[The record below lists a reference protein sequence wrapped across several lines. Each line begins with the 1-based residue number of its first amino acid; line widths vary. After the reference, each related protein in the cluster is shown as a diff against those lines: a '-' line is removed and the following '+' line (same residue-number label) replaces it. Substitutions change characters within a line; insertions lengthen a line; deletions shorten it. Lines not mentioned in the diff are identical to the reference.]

1 MEESDQFLLLR
12 ESNVQ
17 KFDCELDKKA
27 IDEMSSE
34 LQTLSVI
41 KERVHLDL
49 KKVTMERAQNE
60 IKRTEIGNSFE
71 KLTDKLEDLKTELD
85 DSMHTGL
92 QDRLSQLPSA
102 SEKELTKR
110 RLKLKGRLHQ
120 LQEDSECVIFDG
132 ES

>member
-1 MEESDQFLLLR
+1 MEESDQLLLLR

-17 KFDCELDKKA
+17 KFDCEVDKKA
-27 IDEMSSE
+27 IDEMYSE
-34 LQTLSVI
+34 LQTLSII
-41 KERVHLDL
+41 KERVHVNL

-71 KLTDKLEDLKTELD
+71 KLTDKLEDLKAELD
-85 DSMHTGL
+85 ASVHTGL

-110 RLKLKGRLHQ
+110 RLKLKGRLRQ
-120 LQEDSECVIFDG
+120 LQDDFECVI
-132 ES
+132 